1 MGKGDDRGG
10 ATRRTVYVVGG
21 GVAGLLTAAAIAG
34 RSRDR
39 VVVIERAPALAAGL
53 THGNGR
59 SLTVTEGTIAAGLSA
74 GQLAAALGRSVMA
87 GGYGYPGF
95 RATAAERAQIDEF
108 LERSRQRLTDP
119 VAVAARDRALLRFG
133 VTSLHLWRQFA
144 AARPLVAART
154 GLQLHPKLRLYG
166 GDRGLERADQEA
178 QGVAQ
183 ALDGVASP
191 ENPCPGDALGGSTV
205 TAAIAAQM
213 EPSLAAYLRSFT
225 GGISVQPGGA
235 IHGAR
240 LVEALAAALVAE
252 GAVTIQTGA
261 TVRSLRWHRDAI
273 AGIEVDWRS
282 RRQVWGTAADV
293 YVLATGMD
301 ALPAASGTLAEP
313 LFPLA
318 GTSITLPVDGAIAR
332 LGIPFSRRSWK
343 HDGLG
348 PLVISSVF
356 LPDDAYL
363 DFLDSQNFAHFRPD
377 HPALRRSELLDRAWG
392 DRFDPAQFDPASLDP
407 RRVECFDPAAVGPA
421 AGRWEIRIGGLKFY
435 PGDRDP
441 ADLDHPGSRWAIA
454 TQIQFARAV
463 FPDLMAHLLDR
474 ALDPAIAPPAALA
487 PLHPWGGS
495 RPVYASGMAALGP
508 FCGNGYAIVGTGS
521 WGLTSGLAN
530 ASAIAQWIDGVPTE
544 AIALPGLSRS
554 HWRDYCDRVRPPM
567 AAAAATAAAHP

>member
-1 MGKGDDRGG
+1 MGKGDDRAG
-10 ATRRTVYVVGG
+10 AVRRTVYVVGG
-21 GVAGLLTAAAIAG
+21 GVAGVLAAAAIAR

-39 VVVIERAPALAAGL
+39 VVILEQAETLGAGL
-53 THGNGR
+53 TQGNGR

-74 GQLAAALGRSVMA
+74 AQVAAALGRSVVA

-95 RATAAERAQIDEF
+95 RATAAERAQMEGF
-108 LERSRQRLTDP
+108 AARSRQRLMDP
-119 VAVAARDRALLRFG
+119 AAVAARDRALLRFG

-166 GDRGLERADQEA
+166 GDRGLERAEGEA
-178 QGVAQ
+178 QGVAE
-183 ALDGVASP
+183 ALDAVAP
-191 ENPCPGDALGGSTV
+191 LENPCPGSALGGATV
-205 TAAIAAQM
+205 PAAIAAQM
-213 EPSLAAYLRSFT
+213 EPSLAAHLERFA

-240 LVEALAAALVAE
+240 LVQELADALVAE

-273 AGIEVDWRS
+273 AAIEGDWRS
-282 RRQVWGTAADV
+282 RRQVWGGPSDA
-293 YVLATGMD
+293 YVFATGIDPLLATAG
-301 ALPAASGTLAEP
+301 ALAEP

-318 GTSITLPVDGAIAR
+318 GTSITLPVSGAIAR

-343 HDGLG
+343 YDGLG

-363 DFLDSQNFAHFRPD
+363 DFLDSYDFRRFRPD
-377 HPALRRSELLDRAWG
+377 DLALARTGLIDRTWG
-392 DRFDPAQFDPASLDP
+392 DRLDPAQFDPARLDP
-407 RRVECFDPAAVGPA
+407 RRVEHFDPRAVGPA

-441 ADLDHPGSRWAIA
+441 ADLAHPGSRWAIA
-454 TQIQFARAV
+454 QQIQFARAL
-463 FPDLMAHLLDR
+463 FPDLMAQLIDPT
-474 ALDPAIAPPAALA
+474 LDPAIAPPDALA
-487 PLHPWGGS
+487 PLQPWGGS

-508 FCGNGYAIVGTGS
+508 FCSNGYAIVGTGS

-530 ASAIAQWIDGVPTE
+530 ADAIAQWLDGTPTD
-544 AIALPGLSRS
+544 AITLPGLTRS
-554 HWRDYCDRVRPPM
+554 HWRDYRDRVRPPV
-567 AAAAATAAAHP
+567 AAVYP